1 MRTNDIHRLSGR
13 KLTTQRRHALKSK
26 LTAVLAL
33 VACTLAAVASTAS
46 ATAKASSLKIYA
58 LTSDRTA
65 FEAVLAVYKKSH
77 PGLKISITYADV
89 TPYQSTLRTQLAA
102 GTAADVFEVWPG
114 NGNPGAI
121 QVLAPYHFL
130 ADLSKQPF
138 AKREPAGIKSV
149 THVGGKLYTVPLGLS
164 GLGPIYNMSVLNQ
177 LGVSAPTTWSQVLT
191 LCSKAKTAGIAAYA
205 LGNQD
210 DWVTQLVPYALV
222 PTTVY
227 DKQPNFDAL
236 LRAGKTSFPKSG
248 WSTAEN
254 LYEQMN
260 NAGCFQSNPLATNYA
275 ATQTMLAT
283 GKAAGLVQG
292 SWAFSDVKKQA
303 PAGTQF
309 KMFPLPATNDPKQ
322 TRMAGAPSAAFAVN
336 AKTKNPEAMKFMDF
350 LASPKAQTTFAKA
363 SGNLPAY
370 ASKTFKPDPSL
381 SVFVG
386 YLRAGKTNPFMDQL
400 WPNPKVQQAHLKGLQ
415 DVFAGKES
423 MADVLNAMQSA
434 YTSK

>member
-1 MRTNDIHRLSGR
+1 
-13 KLTTQRRHALKSK
+13 LKSK

-33 VACTLAAVASTAS
+33 VAFVLAASVASTAS

-77 PGLKISITYADV
+77 PGVKISITYADV

-130 ADLSKQPF
+130 ADLSKQAF
-138 AKREPAGIKSV
+138 AKREPGGIKSV

-164 GLGPIYNMSVLNQ
+164 GLGPIYNMSVLSQ
-177 LGVSAPTTWSQVLT
+177 LGVGAPTTWSQVLS
-191 LCSKAKTAGIAAYA
+191 LCSKAKAAGIAAYA

-227 DKQPNFDAL
+227 TKVPNFDTL
-236 LRAGKTSFPKSG
+236 LKAGKTSFPKSG

-309 KMFPLPATNDPKQ
+309 KMFPLPATNNPKD

-350 LASPKAQTTFAKA
+350 LASPKAQATFARA

-400 WPNPKVQQAHLKGLQ
+400 WPNPLVQQAHLKGLQ
-415 DVFAGKES
+415 DVFAGKET